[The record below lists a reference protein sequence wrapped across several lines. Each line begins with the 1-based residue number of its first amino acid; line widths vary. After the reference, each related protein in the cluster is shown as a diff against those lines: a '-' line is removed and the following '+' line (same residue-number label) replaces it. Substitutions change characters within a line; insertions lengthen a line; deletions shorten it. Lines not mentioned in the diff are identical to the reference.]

1 MSSKCYEFLSVAGFS
16 TLMSLVTVVL
26 NGKFLIVIVWVKL
39 FRWSND
45 LNRKVKR
52 VEKDILQ
59 ISNRNVFLNSG
70 QLKLAFC
77 AQTNA
82 RNADLLAVSVG
93 FSTNKR
99 G

>member
-1 MSSKCYEFLSVAGFS
+1 M
-16 TLMSLVTVVL
+16 
-26 NGKFLIVIVWVKL
+26 
-39 FRWSND
+39 
-45 LNRKVKR
+45 KR